1 MTAPVNQTL
10 SHFAKMCG
18 GSLKG
23 ADAPYTSV
31 STDTRTLGKGAL
43 FVALRGPNF
52 DGNQFV
58 GAALAAGAVGAVVDS
73 EQPAPAGRPV
83 GAFSQIVVADTQA
96 ALERAGHEWREL
108 FAIPVVGVAGS
119 NGKTTAKEMTASI
132 LSQMG
137 NCLATRGNLNNHIGV
152 PLTLLRFEPAN
163 KFAVVEI
170 GANNPGEVAHLV
182 RIARP
187 TVGMITN
194 AGAEHL
200 EGFGSIEGVARA
212 EGEMVEGLAPTATAV
227 INADDEFVDLW
238 RNLTKARVV
247 TFGVRAKADFKAED
261 VRTTI
266 GPVPAAGSRAAV
278 GGSLADRSVADH
290 SAGGPQAQ
298 AGGSVGQPKGPSGQ
312 PEGFLTQFKLVC
324 PLGTANVV
332 LHMGGRHNVSNA
344 LAAAAA
350 AAAAGAGLEHIVAG
364 LGAMRAVAGRLQF
377 KKALSGAWII
387 DDSYNANPSSMRAGI
402 ETLAELDGTKWL
414 VIGDMAELGE
424 HAPDA
429 HKEIGEFARARG
441 VERLYAIGGLA
452 KLAVDSF
459 GAGGQWF
466 ADAQALSAALARDL
480 GGGAGR
486 SGHAAGAGAGV
497 RLLIKG
503 SRVNRLERVVD
514 MLVQGS
520 TQQTGG
526 H

>member
-1 MTAPVNQTL
+1 MIPTL
-10 SHFAKMCG
+10 ANFAQLCG
-18 GSLKG
+18 GQLKG
-23 ADAPYTSV
+23 PDAPYTSV
-31 STDTRTLGKGAL
+31 STDSRTLSKGAL

-52 DGNQFV
+52 DGNKFV
-58 GAALAAGAVGAVVDS
+58 AAALAAGAVGALVDT
-73 EQPAPAGRPV
+73 EQPAA
-83 GAFSQIVVADTQA
+83 ASQIVVSDTQA
-96 ALERAGHEWREL
+96 ALERAGQGWREQ
-108 FAIPVVGVAGS
+108 FDIPVVGVAGS
-119 NGKTTAKEMTASI
+119 NGKTTAKEMTAAI
-132 LSQMG
+132 LSQLG

-163 KFAVVEI
+163 RFAVVEI
-170 GANNPGEVAHLV
+170 GTNRAGEVAHLV

-212 EGEMVEGLAPTATAV
+212 EGEMVEGLAPSATAV

-238 RNLTKARVV
+238 RGMTKARIV
-247 TFGVRAKADFKAED
+247 TFGVRTSADFNARD

-266 GPVPAAGSRAAV
+266 GP
-278 GGSLADRSVADH
+278 
-290 SAGGPQAQ
+290 GGPM
-298 AGGSVGQPKGPSGQ
+298 GQ
-312 PEGFLTQFKLVC
+312 PEGFLTHFTLVC
-324 PLGTANVV
+324 PLGSAPVA

-350 AAAAGAGLEHIVAG
+350 AFAAGAGLQHIVAG

-387 DDSYNANPSSMRAGI
+387 DDSYNANPSSMHAGI
-402 ETLAELDGTKWL
+402 ETLAELDGAKWL
-414 VIGDMAELGE
+414 VIGDMAELGA
-424 HAPDA
+424 HAPAA
-429 HKEIGEFARARG
+429 HTEVGEFARAHG
-441 VERLYAIGGLA
+441 IERLYAIGGLA

-459 GAGGQWF
+459 GAGAHWF
-466 ADAQALSAALARDL
+466 PDAQALSSALVTALGSAPSAAA
-480 GGGAGR
+480 
-486 SGHAAGAGAGV
+486 V

-514 MLVQGS
+514 TLVHGS
-520 TQQTGG
+520 IQQTGG

>member
-1 MTAPVNQTL
+1 MTQTL
-10 SHFAKMCG
+10 AHFARLCG
-18 GSLKG
+18 GNLKG

-58 GAALAAGAVGAVVDS
+58 GAALAAGAVGAVVDG
-73 EQPAPAGRPV
+73 EQPAAL
-83 GAFSQIVVADTQA
+83 SQIVVADTQA
-96 ALERAGHEWREL
+96 ALERAGLGWREQ

-152 PLTLLRFEPAN
+152 PLTLLRLEPAN

-238 RNLTKARVV
+238 RKLTKARVV

-266 GPVPAAGSRAAV
+266 GSGSGGAV
-278 GGSLADRSVADH
+278 
-290 SAGGPQAQ
+290 
-298 AGGSVGQPKGPSGQ
+298 GQ
-312 PEGFLTQFKLVC
+312 PEGFLTHFKLVC
-324 PLGTANVV
+324 PLGSAAVV
-332 LHMGGRHNVSNA
+332 LHMGGRHN
-344 LAAAAA
+344 
-350 AAAAGAGLEHIVAG
+350 
-364 LGAMRAVAGRLQF
+364 
-377 KKALSGAWII
+377 
-387 DDSYNANPSSMRAGI
+387 
-402 ETLAELDGTKWL
+402 
-414 VIGDMAELGE
+414 
-424 HAPDA
+424 
-429 HKEIGEFARARG
+429 
-441 VERLYAIGGLA
+441 
-452 KLAVDSF
+452 
-459 GAGGQWF
+459 
-466 ADAQALSAALARDL
+466 
-480 GGGAGR
+480 
-486 SGHAAGAGAGV
+486 
-497 RLLIKG
+497 
-503 SRVNRLERVVD
+503 
-514 MLVQGS
+514 
-520 TQQTGG
+520 
-526 H
+526 